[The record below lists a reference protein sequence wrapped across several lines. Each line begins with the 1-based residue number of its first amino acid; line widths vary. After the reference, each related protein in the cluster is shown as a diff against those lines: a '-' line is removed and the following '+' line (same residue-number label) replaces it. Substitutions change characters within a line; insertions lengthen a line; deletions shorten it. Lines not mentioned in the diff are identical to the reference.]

1 MPTFDL
7 LPTWKPASQAQQAA
21 INSFAEL
28 LCFGGSAETYKTEFL
43 LVDTLRDADKPSLL
57 A

>member
-1 MPTFDL
+1 MTL
-7 LPTWKPASQAQQAA
+7 RLPSQAQQSA